1 MNNNHA
7 DCPIIMD
14 LEASGFGKGSYPVEI
29 GVALESGITHC
40 YLLKPQID
48 WTHWDEEG
56 ERLHGLSRE
65 MLEQH
70 GKPLDFVA
78 KELNEMLAGCTVYS
92 DGWGNDI
99 SWLYLM
105 YDAVGMVPTY
115 RLETLPAIISR
126 QQMSVWD
133 KTKQQVFNYKDFKRH
148 RASNDARALQLTY
161 QLSKE
166 STRI

>member
-1 MNNNHA
+1 MNNNKA

-29 GVALESGITHC
+29 GVALEDGATHC
-40 YLLKPQID
+40 YLLKPKPE

-56 ERLHGLSRE
+56 ERLHGITRE
-65 MLEQH
+65 VLLQH
-70 GKPLDFVA
+70 GKELDVVA
-78 KELNEMLAGCTVYS
+78 RELNAMLSGCTVYS

-105 YDAVGMVPTY
+105 YDAVDMVPSY

-126 QQMSVWD
+126 KQMSLWD
-133 KTKQQVFNYKDFKRH
+133 RTKQQVFSYKDFKRH

-161 QLSKE
+161 QM
-166 STRI
+166 TRDKP